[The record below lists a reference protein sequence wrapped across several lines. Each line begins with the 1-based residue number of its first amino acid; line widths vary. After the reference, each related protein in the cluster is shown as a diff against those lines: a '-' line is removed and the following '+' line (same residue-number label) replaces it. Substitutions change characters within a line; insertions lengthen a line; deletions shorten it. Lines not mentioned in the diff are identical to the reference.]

1 MRYGDRVNVTS
12 LWVART
18 PLTEPTDRPLTRV
31 DIIGRAIAWPLAIV
45 LVLHRVFVLALNGSV
60 TDDFTTVWSAVRRSL
75 DGVPVYNE
83 IYHHVDPHYLYN
95 PGATLLLSPLGWLTD
110 HDSARTAFIIANA
123 LAVIAALGLLTKMF
137 GYSLRGV
144 VWPASIAL
152 AFLTESVRNTLI
164 FSNINGLLLLALV
177 GYLWLLLRGSSWAA
191 GVVIGLAILIKPQ
204 FAPLLFLP
212 AVKLDWRAVTGGLAV
227 PVVSNLV
234 AWPLVPG
241 ASDYL
246 TRLVPYLS
254 EVRDYANSSL
264 AGAAVYFGMPPL
276 LENALWLLFAA
287 IVAVGVIVLLRW
299 RYTDPLLWATTTTGL
314 LMTGVFFL
322 SSLGQMYYSM
332 MLFPMM
338 FTVLQRT
345 SVFHTWPAWVAAFLF
360 LTPESFHSWREVDL
374 TRWLDFF
381 HPTLGWALMLVV
393 ITTCTVVWW
402 RTESVDFSHDRLQ
415 ADQRRPVARA
425 PHP

>member
-1 MRYGDRVNVTS
+1 MNLTS

-18 PLTEPTDRPLTRV
+18 PLTEPTPSRRRTPWDGV
-31 DIIGRAIAWPLAIV
+31 GRLVAWPIAVV

-75 DGVPVYNE
+75 EGVPVYNE
-83 IYHHVDPHYLYN
+83 VYHHVDPHYLYN

-110 HDSARTAFIIANA
+110 PDSARTAFIVVNA
-123 LAVIAALGLLTKMF
+123 VAVIAALGMLTRLF
-137 GYSLRGV
+137 GYSLRSL
-144 VWPASIAL
+144 VWPAAIVA

-177 GYLWLLLRGSSWAA
+177 AYLALLLRGRGWWA
-191 GVVIGLAILIKPQ
+191 GLVIGLAILIKPQ

-212 AVKLDWRAVTGGLAV
+212 AVKLDWRPLVGGITV
-227 PVVSNLV
+227 PVAFNVL

-246 TRLVPYLS
+246 TTLVPYLG

-276 LENALWLLFAA
+276 LETGLWLLFAA

-338 FTVLQRT
+338 FTLLQRT
-345 SVFHTWPAWVAAFLF
+345 SVFHTWPAWLAAWLF
-360 LTPESFHSWREVDL
+360 LTPADFHSWRSPDL
-374 TRWLDFF
+374 SRWLDTF
-381 HPTLGWALMLVV
+381 HPTIGWALLLVV
-393 ITTCTVVWW
+393 IATCAVVWW
-402 RTESVDFSHDRLQ
+402 RTETVDSSHDRLQ
-415 ADQRRPVARA
+415 TDQRRRVAPA